1 MKTPHTLLLALAL
14 SASGVALAQQSSPA
28 GEWPTHRDII
38 ERLKAADT
46 DKDGQISRAE
56 AEKSLPFLAKHFDQI
71 DTNKDGKIS
80 PDELKAAREKIR
92 WHHRGHRR
100 PRFAFFGAGFNHDHV
115 ITRDEIVQHNQK
127 VLQDFDA
134 ADTNKDGKL
143 TPDEIRAWHEQL
155 RHKHWSHGDAPPPA
169 K

>member
-1 MKTPHTLLLALAL
+1 MKTPHIVLIALAL
-14 SASGVALAQQSSPA
+14 SASAAVLAQQSSPA
-28 GEWPTHRDII
+28 GERPMHHDMM

-46 DKDGQISRAE
+46 DKDGFISKAE

-80 PDELKAAREKIR
+80 PDELKAMAEKM
-92 WHHRGHRR
+92 HHRGPGARG
-100 PRFAFFGAGFNHDHV
+100 PFAGADANHDHV
-115 ITRDEIVQHNQK
+115 ITRDEILQRNQK

-134 ADTNKDGKL
+134 ADTNQDGKL
-143 TPDEIRAWHEQL
+143 SRDEMKAWREKMREQ
-155 RHKHWSHGDAPPPA
+155 RHQHGDAPPPA